1 MTTACAPRA
10 AGSMKDYLAL
20 AKPRITMMVAL
31 CAAAG
36 YMLASH
42 GPVDWP
48 RLLWTVAGVA
58 LASASTGCLNQVLE
72 ADLDARMKRTCR
84 RPIPLGTVSPAA
96 AHALGLLWGAAGLIL
111 LAWKV
116 NGISCALTA
125 FTLVSY
131 LLVYTPMKRFT
142 PLSTWVG
149 AIPGALPPVIGWTA
163 AGGAL
168 DASAAVLFA
177 VQFLWQMPH
186 FLALAWLYR
195 EDYALGGYRVVSVT
209 DPTGAELAWQMSV
222 TAALL
227 LAVSILPFGLGL
239 AGRAYLFTA
248 MSLGA
253 LFLVLALA
261 AARELTTAS
270 ARRVFL
276 ASLVYLPFVL
286 AALVADRR
294 P

>member
-1 MTTACAPRA
+1 MNAH
-10 AGSMKDYLAL
+10 LEL
-20 AKPRITMMVAL
+20 AKPRITALVAL

-36 YMLASH
+36 YALASR
-42 GPVDWP
+42 GPLDWS
-48 RLLWTVAGVA
+48 RLAWTMAGVA

-72 ADLDARMKRTCR
+72 AGLDARMTRTRR
-84 RPIPLGTVSPAA
+84 RPIPTGRVTPAA
-96 AHALGLLWGAAGLIL
+96 AHALGLLWGAAGLAL

-116 NGISCALTA
+116 NAAACGLTA

-131 LLVYTPMKRFT
+131 LLVYTPMKRFS

-163 AGGAL
+163 AGGAF
-168 DASAAVLFA
+168 DGSAAALFA

-195 EDYALGGYRVVSVT
+195 EDYARGGYRVVSVV
-209 DPTGAELAWQMSV
+209 DPSGVRLSRQLAS

-227 LAVSILPFGLGL
+227 LAASVAPYALGL
-239 AGRAYLFTA
+239 AGRGYLA
-248 MSLGA
+248 VA
-253 LFLVLALA
+253 LALGGA
-261 AARELTTAS
+261 FLALSVSAARALDAAS

-276 ASLVYLPFVL
+276 ASLAYLPLVL
-286 AALVADRR
+286 GALVADRL
-294 P
+294 